1 MIQYNVDPQILA
13 AFEKMRKGAIVG
25 LYEGEQAAEQLHDM
39 EAAKE
44 ARETQSK

>member
-1 MIQYNVDPQILA
+1 VDPQILI

-25 LYEGEQAAEQLHDM
+25 LYTGAQAVEQLYDM
-39 EAAKE
+39 KIAKE